1 MTFHDRV
8 RASWRCWLG
17 GALLTVLPLCGWAQA
32 DPPGRVAY
40 IGLLEGSA
48 QVASDGGAF
57 TPVSLNWPITTGMRV
72 LIDPGTRI
80 ELLGGTAT
88 WRANGPVDLSVTRLD
103 DATAQL
109 ALTEGTLSLH
119 IRELAAGER
128 AEIDTP
134 QLAMVANQPG
144 EYRLDVDPRGGGT
157 RLTVYAG
164 SATVYGEAGQRLTA
178 GVGQSLQFVGRD
190 LAVAQAEPA
199 YRDAFDQWVASR
211 NAAQERSVS
220 ARYLPR
226 ELPGYQQL
234 DAYGEWAD
242 DATYGPVWYP
252 TVTVADWAPYRY
264 GRWTWVE
271 PWGWTWVDDAPWGF
285 APSHY
290 GRWAQIGP
298 RWAWVPG
305 SFGPRPI
312 YAPALVGFVGG
323 ASGNVS
329 WGISLAS
336 GAPAAA
342 WFPLA
347 PGEYWAP
354 HYHTSD
360 RYRQRLNWGDRR
372 ERSGPPPGGFHF
384 QRQPGAIS
392 VALSDQFA
400 GHGPGGR
407 RSPFGNGSHL
417 PQAALADGRLV
428 GPPPRSFAPREP
440 AVTLRRP
447 DVHRAPGVASQPGHD
462 PRAST
467 QERSRSGAAP
477 MTPPATWSAAPAGPP
492 RTPRSEPGWNPAGSR
507 NATTLP
513 APPVVT
519 DGPQTPPRGQR
530 PGYAAHPGLQGNVP
544 GSAPGQPSAG
554 ATGPVQVRPPRGER
568 PDQRDAAGPMPGG
581 PLPSARPS
589 WSPAP
594 NASPRAP
601 AVRADEARTP
611 PRRGWDSQQ
620 PPAFEAPKQPRV
632 QPPATPH
639 APPPASF
646 DRARTEPPMRSMQ
659 SRPAAYPEARAPFA
673 PQNQAGRA
681 TPPSAVQPAHPQ
693 TRFMPGETRNAPA
706 QAKERSRPEEGM
718 RSPRPGW
725 DR

>member
-1 MTFHDRV
+1 MTFHDSV

-17 GALLTVLPLCGWAQA
+17 GALLMALPLCGWAQA

-40 IGLLEGSA
+40 IGVLEGSA
-48 QVASDGGAF
+48 QVAGDGGAF
-57 TPVSLNWPITTGMRV
+57 TPASLNWPITTGTRV
-72 LIDPGTRI
+72 VVDPGTRI
-80 ELLGGTAT
+80 ELLGGTTT

-119 IRELAAGER
+119 IRDLATGER

-144 EYRLDVDPRGGGT
+144 EYRLDVDPRGAST

-199 YRDAFDQWVASR
+199 SRDAFDQWVASR
-211 NAAQERSVS
+211 NAVQERSVS

-290 GRWAQIGP
+290 GRWAHIGR

-305 SFGPRPI
+305 TFGQRPI

-329 WGISLAS
+329 WGVSLAS
-336 GAPAAA
+336 GSPAAA

-347 PGEYWAP
+347 PGEYWTP
-354 HYHTSD
+354 HYHASD

-384 QRQPGAIS
+384 QRRPGAIS
-392 VALSDQFA
+392 VAPSDQFA

-407 RSPFGNGSHL
+407 RPHFGDGSRL
-417 PQAALADGRLV
+417 PHGALADGRLV
-428 GPPPRSFAPREP
+428 APPPRSFAPREP
-440 AVTLRRP
+440 TVAPPPGIHRP
-447 DVHRAPGVASQPGHD
+447 PGMASQPGHD
-462 PRAST
+462 PRASW
-467 QERSRSGAAP
+467 QDRDRSGATPLA
-477 MTPPATWSAAPAGPP
+477 PPATWSAPPAGQP
-492 RTPRSEPGWNPAGSR
+492 RAPRPERGWNPAGPG
-507 NATTLP
+507 NATPT
-513 APPVVT
+513 PPVGA
-519 DGPQTPPRGQR
+519 DGPQTPPRGPR
-530 PGYAAHPGLQGNVP
+530 PGYATHPGMQGNVP
-544 GSAPGQPSAG
+544 GSAPGQPPAG
-554 ATGPVQVRPPRGER
+554 ATGSAPTRPPRAER
-568 PDQRDAAGPMPGG
+568 PHQRDAAGPMPGE
-581 PLPSARPS
+581 PSSVTRPS
-589 WSPAP
+589 WSPSP

-601 AVRADEARTP
+601 AIRDDEARAQ
-611 PRRGWDSQQ
+611 RRGWGSQQ
-620 PPAFEAPKQPRV
+620 PPTFETPKQPRV
-632 QPPATPH
+632 QPPATMH
-639 APPPASF
+639 VPPSPSL
-646 DRARTEPPMRSMQ
+646 DRARAEPPMRPMQ
-659 SRPAAYPEARAPFA
+659 SRPAAYPEARTPFVQQNPAVRAAP
-673 PQNQAGRA
+673 
-681 TPPSAVQPAHPQ
+681 PPAVHPTRPE
-693 TRFMPGETRNAPA
+693 TRFMPSEGRSAPA
-706 QAKERSRPEEGM
+706 HGKERSRPEEGA
-718 RSPRPGW
+718 RSPRQGW